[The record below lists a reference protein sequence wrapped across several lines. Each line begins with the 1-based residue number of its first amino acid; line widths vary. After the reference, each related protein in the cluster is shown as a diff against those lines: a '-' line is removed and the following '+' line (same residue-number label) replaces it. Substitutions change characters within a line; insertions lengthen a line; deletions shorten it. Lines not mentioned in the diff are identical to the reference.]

1 MSKSLSIEDYLEKKL
16 VEWVRSVGG
25 EAFKG
30 NASQYKGIP
39 DRIVVLPM
47 GGTVWVECKG
57 GTEYGLTPMQQ
68 HFRKRLLKSDAWRYF
83 VLDSKEDLERCI
95 AVCKCLMSACHLVY
109 DAQARTHAEFFDYYM
124 NNPDA
129 PIEPW
134 IPDDEEDES
143 DE

>member
-1 MSKSLSIEDYLEKKL
+1 MSKSLSIEKYLENKL

-39 DRIVVLPM
+39 DRIVVLPV

-57 GTEYGLTPMQQ
+57 GTEYTLTPMQHQ
-68 HFRKRLLKSDAWRYF
+68 FKKRLMRSDPWRYF
-83 VLDSKEDLERCI
+83 VLDSKEDLKKCI
-95 AVCKCLMSACHLVY
+95 AVCKCLMSAQHVVY
-109 DAQARTHAEFFDYYM
+109 DAQGKTYNKFFEYYM

-134 IPDDEEDES
+134 IPDWEDKS

>member
-1 MSKSLSIEDYLEKKL
+1 MSKSLSIEKYLENKL

-30 NASQYKGIP
+30 PASQYKGIP
-39 DRIVVLPM
+39 DRIVVLPV

-57 GTEYGLTPMQQ
+57 GTEYSLTPMQHQ
-68 HFRKRLLKSDAWRYF
+68 FKKRLFKSDAWRYF
-83 VLDSKEDLERCI
+83 VLDSKKDLERCI
-95 AVCKCLMSACHLVY
+95 AVCKCLMSAQYVVY
-109 DAQARTHAEFFDYYM
+109 EAQDRTYNEFFEYYM

-134 IPDDEEDES
+134 VPDDED
-143 DE
+143 DPN